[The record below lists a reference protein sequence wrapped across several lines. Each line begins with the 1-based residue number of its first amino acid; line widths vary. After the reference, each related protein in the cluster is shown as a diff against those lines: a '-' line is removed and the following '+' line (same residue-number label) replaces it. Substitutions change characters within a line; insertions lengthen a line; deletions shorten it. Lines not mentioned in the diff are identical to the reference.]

1 VSGLV
6 AASVGAVQP
15 GPAELAG
22 LRHVAVE
29 AAPRRVVL
37 SVLGLA
43 GLVPTVIPPDV
54 GATGL

>member
-15 GPAELAG
+15 ELAG